1 MDLRFCF
8 LLNAILA
15 SRLVFTFTDTPV
27 SRKQTVFMIVLQS
40 VALLAYEL
48 RPILALLAGVLL
60 LVNILFHLL
69 ESRLKERTTGVRLLS
84 LLAQIFVLGFF
95 LAPWLG
101 VQFRAALPDLL
112 TLIAYNFAP
121 GALATNVDWLT
132 FNVTLL
138 GLLLVTNEV
147 NILIRY
153 LFKAFQLAPVT
164 EGGTEKGLITIVNTR
179 EYNAGRVIGIL
190 ERLLIYH
197 LVLNAQFGA
206 IGFILAAKSFT
217 RFKELEKREFAEYV
231 LVGTLL
237 SALLA
242 MAIAG
247 WVGSVLG

>member
-1 MDLRFCF
+1 MDLLFCF
-8 LLNAILA
+8 LLHAILV

-27 SRKQTVFMIVLQS
+27 SRRQTVFMIVLQS
-40 VALLAYEL
+40 AALLAYEL
-48 RPILALLAGVLL
+48 RPVLALLAGVLL
-60 LVNILFHLL
+60 LINILFHFL
-69 ESRLKERTTGVRLLS
+69 ESRLKGRTTELRLLW
-84 LLAQIFVLGFF
+84 LLAQIIVLGIF
-95 LAPWLG
+95 LSPWLG
-101 VQFRAALPDLL
+101 VQFQAALPNLL
-112 TLIAYNFAP
+112 ALIVYSFSP
-121 GALATNVDWLT
+121 GALTANVDWLRSS
-132 FNVTLL
+132 VVLL

-164 EGGTEKGLITIVNTR
+164 EGGAEKGLITIVNTR

-247 WVGSVLG
+247 WVGAVLG